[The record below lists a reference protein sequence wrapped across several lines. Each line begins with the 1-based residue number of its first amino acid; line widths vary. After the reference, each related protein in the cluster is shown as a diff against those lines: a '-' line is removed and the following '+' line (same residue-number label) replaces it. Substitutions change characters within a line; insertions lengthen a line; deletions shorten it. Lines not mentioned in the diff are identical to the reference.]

1 MDRVRLL
8 AALAAVGVGVG
19 TVAAGGNRVGEL
31 VEVGGGVI
39 VDGGIV
45 VDGGHC
51 KGLCVRTEF
60 ERTRKMGSENESEN
74 DHFCKSE
81 GRVRFFKNDHFSVHF
96 RVILKFIFEK
106 WKKNETENEPKM
118 ARKWLL

>member
-1 MDRVRLL
+1 VVGLRQL
-8 AALAAVGVGVG
+8 AALVDVGVGVG
-19 TVAAGGNRVGEL
+19 VVTAGGDGVVVV
-31 VEVGGGVI
+31 VEVLGRVSSSSVVVTAEGSGV
-39 VDGGIV
+39 GA
-45 VDGGHC
+45 
-51 KGLCVRTEF
+51 EF
-60 ERTRKMGSENESEN
+60 ERTTKMECENGCKN

-96 RVILKFIFEK
+96 RLILKFIFEK